1 MERRPQMPHSRP
13 LPRPPMKKQNP
24 PSSKEIDEVDAM
36 INQFSSAPKFY
47 DGTRDSFC
55 MGRVLEISSYE
66 YFNERCKNTI
76 DK

>member
-1 MERRPQMPHSRP
+1 MLLGSYV
-13 LPRPPMKKQNP
+13 KVK
-24 PSSKEIDEVDAM
+24 VDG
-36 INQFSSAPKFY
+36 NYKYGVVDCLDPVTVKFY

-55 MGRVLEISSYE
+55 MGRVLEISSHE

>member
-1 MERRPQMPHSRP
+1 MLLGSYVKVKVDGNYKYGVVVDN
-13 LPRPPMKKQNP
+13 LNP
-24 PSSKEIDEVDAM
+24 VTV
-36 INQFSSAPKFY
+36 KFD

-55 MGRVLEISSYE
+55 MGRVLEISSHE

>member
-1 MERRPQMPHSRP
+1 MLLGSYVKVKVGGNYKYGVVVNN
-13 LPRPPMKKQNP
+13 LN
-24 PSSKEIDEVDAM
+24 SVTI
-36 INQFSSAPKFY
+36 KFD

-55 MGRVLEISSYE
+55 IGRVLEVSSHE

>member
-1 MERRPQMPHSRP
+1 MV
-13 LPRPPMKKQNP
+13 LGNYVKVKVDGNYKYGAVDNLNP
-24 PSSKEIDEVDAM
+24 VTV
-36 INQFSSAPKFY
+36 KFD

-55 MGRVLEISSYE
+55 MGRVLEISSHE

>member
-1 MERRPQMPHSRP
+1 MV
-13 LPRPPMKKQNP
+13 LGGYVKVK
-24 PSSKEIDEVDAM
+24 VDGSYKYGVVD
-36 INQFSSAPKFY
+36 NLDPVTVKFD

-55 MGRVLEISSYE
+55 TGRVLEISSHE